1 MRAVTDR
8 DGARRAD
15 LAAIHIAKAAL
26 GWDDETYRDI
36 MQARCGV
43 RSSALLDF
51 AGRKTLLGHLRASME
66 QLGIQAPIK
75 PGKGSQRHAKAWSPR
90 QRKLWSLWQA
100 LADAGLVKHRDRGA
114 LDGWIKGQIGV
125 STIDFCNTHQ
135 LDSLIDSAKG
145 WLKRS
150 ATPASG
156 AMAPAEAPV
165 AAVSP
170 KGSV

>member
-15 LAAIHIAKAAL
+15 LGTIHIAKAAL
-26 GWDDETYRDI
+26 GWDEDTYRDI

-51 AGRKTLLGHLRASME
+51 AGRKAFLGHLRACME
-66 QLGIQAPIK
+66 QRGIQAPIE
-75 PGKGSQRHAKAWSPR
+75 PGKGTPRRGKAWSPR
-90 QRKLWSLWQA
+90 QLKLWSVWQS
-100 LADAGLVKHRDRGA
+100 LADARLVKHRDRAA

-125 STIDFCNTHQ
+125 SAIEFCNTHQ

-150 ATPASG
+150 ATPVSAVTAFSG
-156 AMAPAEAPV
+156 AAESPV
-165 AAVSP
+165 
-170 KGSV
+170 GSV

>member
-43 RSSALLDF
+43 RSSAALDF
-51 AGRKTLLGHLRASME
+51 AGRKALLGHLRASME

-75 PGKGSQRHAKAWSPR
+75 PGKGSPRRTTKAWSPR
-90 QRKLWSLWQA
+90 QLKLWSLWQA
-100 LADAGLVKHRDRGA
+100 LADAGRVRQRDRIA

-125 STIDFCNTHQ
+125 DSINFCNTHQ
-135 LDSLIDSAKG
+135 LDSLIDSAKR
-145 WLKRS
+145 WLAR
-150 ATPASG
+150 PAS
-156 AMAPAEAPV
+156 PA
-165 AAVSP
+165 AAESP
-170 KGSV
+170 ALTAGSV